1 MSDITIRRP
10 QRKCIGCG
18 TISDKSNMVRI
29 VKDGSQGMI
38 TLDVNMCM
46 NGRGAYLCKDKN
58 CLAKAKKCRGLEK
71 SFRMSV
77 PALIYDSL
85 EKEFVFG
92 SK

>member
-1 MSDITIRRP
+1 MSERKP
-10 QRKCIGCG
+10 LRKCIGCG
-18 TISDKSNMVRI
+18 QVQEKNNMVRLVKAKDSVDI
-29 VKDGSQGMI
+29 V
-38 TLDVNMCM
+38 LDNDRHMD
-46 NGRGAYLCKDKN
+46 GRGAYICKDIK
-58 CLAKAKKCRGLEK
+58 CLKARKSKGLEK

>member
-1 MSDITIRRP
+1 MSERKP
-10 QRKCIGCG
+10 LRKCIGCG
-18 TISDKSNMVRI
+18 QVQEKNNMVRL
-29 VKDGSQGMI
+29 VKDKDSVDI
-38 TLDVNMCM
+38 VLDNDRHMD
-46 NGRGAYLCKDKN
+46 GRGAYICKDIK
-58 CLAKAKKCRGLEK
+58 CLEKARKSKGLEK

>member
-1 MSDITIRRP
+1 MSERKP
-10 QRKCIGCG
+10 LRKCIGCG
-18 TISDKSNMVRI
+18 QVQEKNNMVRL
-29 VKDGSQGMI
+29 VKAKDSVDMV
-38 TLDVNMCM
+38 LDNDRHMD
-46 NGRGAYLCKDKN
+46 GRGAYICKDIK
-58 CLAKAKKCRGLEK
+58 CLEKARKSKGLEK

>member
-1 MSDITIRRP
+1 
-10 QRKCIGCG
+10 
-18 TISDKSNMVRI
+18 MVRI
-29 VKDGSQGMI
+29 VKAKADAAI
-38 TLDVNMCM
+38 ALDINGCTD
-46 NGRGAYLCKDKN
+46 GRGAYLCKN
-58 CLAKAKKCRGLEK
+58 RECLAKARKCKGLEK

>member
-1 MSDITIRRP
+1 MSERKP
-10 QRKCIGCG
+10 QRKCVGCG
-18 TISDKSNMVRI
+18 QVQEKNNMVRLVKAKDSANI
-29 VKDGSQGMI
+29 V
-38 TLDVNMCM
+38 LDNDRHMD
-46 NGRGAYLCKDKN
+46 GRGAYICKDIK
-58 CLAKAKKCRGLEK
+58 CLEKARKSKGLEK